1 MAKSDQRT
9 RLTKMLIRKAFTE
22 LLREKPVQNITVK
35 ELCQTAGI
43 NRGTFYSHYTDIYD
57 LLQQIED
64 EITEEFQKSLQP
76 LLEGDPSDLTP
87 LNITA
92 GGFCLHPAER
102 GCLRHRPAPRR
113 GYRRFASQL
122 LKIGPRTV
130 YGELSE
136 IFLQCLRQKDH
147 LLYAFASSGIIGLL
161 EQWVAG
167 GMEESAQEL
176 AKAAETLMMSGIGY
190 LQKETPGNP

>member
-22 LLREKPVQNITVK
+22 LLREKQVQNITVK

-76 LLEGDPSDLTP
+76 LLEG
-87 LNITA
+87 I
-92 GGFCLHPAER
+92 PA
-102 GCLRHRPAPRR
+102 
-113 GYRRFASQL
+113 
-122 LKIGPRTV
+122 I
-130 YGELSE
+130 
-136 IFLQCLRQKDH
+136 
-147 LLYAFASSGIIGLL
+147 
-161 EQWVAG
+161 
-167 GMEESAQEL
+167 
-176 AKAAETLMMSGIGY
+176 
-190 LQKETPGNP
+190 

>member
-92 GGFCLHPAER
+92 GVFACIQQNADV
-102 GCLRHRPAPRR
+102 CAIALRPD
-113 GYRRFASQL
+113 GDRRFASQL
-122 LKIGPRTV
+122 LKIGREQCMASYRKYFSNVSAKKIAEPR
-130 YGELSE
+130 
-136 IFLQCLRQKDH
+136 IF
-147 LLYAFASSGIIGLL
+147 G
-161 EQWVAG
+161 
-167 GMEESAQEL
+167 
-176 AKAAETLMMSGIGY
+176 
-190 LQKETPGNP
+190 KERFVGRRRRDKLPFGSVKTGV